1 MAARKN
7 LSHSD
12 KTRERIKTSML
23 INRLT
28 SFVEGSV
35 ELNPAQVT
43 AALGLM
49 KKTLPDLTTTTI
61 EGGDNPLKTTTRI
74 ELVALDDSA
83 G

>member
-1 MAARKN
+1 MAARKH

-28 SFVEGSV
+28 SFVEGKV

-49 KKTLPDLTTTTI
+49 KKTLPDLGAVTLDGGIDVNAQISTI
-61 EGGDNPLKTTTRI
+61 ERRVVK
-74 ELVALDDSA
+74 A
-83 G
+83 GN

>member
-7 LSHSD
+7 LMHSE

-28 SFVEGSV
+28 SFVEGAV
-35 ELNPAQVT
+35 ELSPAQVT

-49 KKTLPDLTTTTI
+49 RKTLPDLSATTLTGADDGPVQIKTI
-61 EGGDNPLKTTTRI
+61 ERRI
-74 ELVALDDSA
+74 VDPAN
-83 G
+83 

>member
-7 LSHSD
+7 LKHSD
-12 KTRERIKTSML
+12 KTREHIRTSML

-28 SFVEGSV
+28 SFVEGKV

-49 KKTLPDLTTTTI
+49 KKTLPDLQAV
-61 EGGDNPLKTTTRI
+61 
-74 ELVALDDSA
+74 ELDANVEQNVTVRGSLQWQPPQ
-83 G
+83 

>member
-1 MAARKN
+1 MAARKH

-28 SFVEGSV
+28 SFVEGTV
-35 ELNPAQVT
+35 ELSPAQVT

-49 KKTLPDLTTTTI
+49 KKTLPDL
-61 EGGDNPLKTTTRI
+61 
-74 ELVALDDSA
+74 SA
-83 G
+83 IDGTMEHKGEIIARVVFKGLND

>member
-1 MAARKN
+1 MAARKH
-7 LSHSD
+7 LTHSE

-28 SFVEGSV
+28 SFVEGGV

-49 KKTLPDLTTTTI
+49 KKTLPDLQAVT
-61 EGGDNPLKTTTRI
+61 
-74 ELVALDDSA
+74 LDGNGPNGEIVHSVEWHVKNA
-83 G
+83 GN

>member
-28 SFVEGSV
+28 SFIEGEV
-35 ELNPAQVT
+35 ELNSAQVT

-49 KKTLPDLTTTTI
+49 KKTLPDLSSVDSNVDI
-61 EGGDNPLKTTTRI
+61 KGEI
-74 ELVALDDSA
+74 VARVVFKGLND
-83 G
+83 

>member
-1 MAARKN
+1 MAARKH

-28 SFVEGSV
+28 SFVEGTV
-35 ELNPAQVT
+35 ELTPAQVT

-49 KKTLPDLTTTTI
+49 KKTLPDLQAVQH
-61 EGGDNPLKTTTRI
+61 EG
-74 ELVALDDSA
+74 ELDHKVVGEVVFRGLN

>member
-1 MAARKN
+1 MAARKK
-7 LSHSD
+7 LMHTD

-35 ELNPAQVT
+35 ELSPAQVT

-49 KKTLPDLTTTTI
+49 KKTLPDLTSVDGTLEHTGKD
-61 EGGDNPLKTTTRI
+61 GGPI
-74 ELVALDDSA
+74 ELTWAK
-83 G
+83 